1 MDGVLV
7 DSEPFHQKVLENVF
21 VELRLPFSESYH
33 HTLTGMANNPMW
45 DKIITDFNLN
55 KSRDFYAGLHLENVY
70 KTLETAQVPE
80 TNGIFSLIDWLNKD
94 GYRLSVASSSPK
106 KLIEIFIGR
115 MGLEPVFDFL
125 VSGEEVANSKP
136 FPDIFLKVADNYQ
149 LETSMFL
156 VIEDSKNGVH
166 AAKAAGMKC
175 VGYFNPNSGNQDLSK
190 ADLVIDDFGILS
202 AEIIH
207 NLLA

>member
-21 VELRLPFSESYH
+21 FELKLPFSESYH

-55 KSRDFYAGLHLENVY
+55 NSRDFYAGLHLENVY

-80 TNGIFSLIDWLNKD
+80 TKGIFSLINRLND
-94 GYRLSVASSSPK
+94 SGFRLSVASSSPK

-115 MGLEPVFDFL
+115 MGLAAVFDFL

-136 FPDIFLKVADNYQ
+136 FPDIFLKVAKNYQ
-149 LETSMFL
+149 LETSRFL